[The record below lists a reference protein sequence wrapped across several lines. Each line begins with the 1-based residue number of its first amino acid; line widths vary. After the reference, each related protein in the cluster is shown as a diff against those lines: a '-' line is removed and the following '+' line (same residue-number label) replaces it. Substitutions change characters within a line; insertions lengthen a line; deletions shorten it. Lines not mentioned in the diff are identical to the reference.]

1 MNTRMTREETALERR
16 RLLVNVA
23 AECFAE
29 KGFHQTSMRDLAER
43 AGVSLGNLYNHFDSK
58 TALIAEIA
66 KLEAEELQYVQAE
79 LDEID
84 DPVAALDHFV
94 VVYAKSC
101 AETYNARLTAEIMSE
116 GLRNPAICADFL
128 KNRKVVVATLTSIL
142 RQISET
148 RDLKTDVQ
156 PERSA
161 EFVLDLVEGSAMRF
175 AFEGRAPRKKGLA
188 TLRTA
193 VHQLAGLRS

>member
-1 MNTRMTREETALERR
+1 MKEKMTREETAQARR
-16 RLLVNVA
+16 RLLVMVA

-58 TALIAEIA
+58 EALIVEIA
-66 KLEAEELQYVQAE
+66 KLETEELQTVQAE
-79 LDEID
+79 LGEIG
-84 DPVAALDHFV
+84 DPIEALDRFV

-101 AETYNARLTAEIMSE
+101 AETYNARLTAEIVSE
-116 GLRNPAICADFL
+116 GLRNPEICADFL
-128 KNRKVVVATLTSIL
+128 NNRKMLLATLTSIL

-148 RDLKTDVQ
+148 RDLETGIEPQ
-156 PERSA
+156 HLA

-175 AFEGRAPRKKGLA
+175 AFEGKMPGKKSLA
-188 TLRTA
+188 TLKIA
-193 VHQLAGLRS
+193 VHRLAGLRS